1 MISAC
6 TPLVPTPTALLAQTP
21 RSLDTRGPLASDGH
35 LPAAL
40 GNLQLELFFFL
51 DLSHFNSV
59 HCLRTD
65 NKTHRLPPTASQA
78 HTHSATHL
86 LRHTLG

>member
-21 RSLDTRGPLASDGH
+21 RSLDTRGPLASGGH

-40 GNLQLELFFFL
+40 GNLQLELFFFFGSESL
-51 DLSHFNSV
+51 
-59 HCLRTD
+59 
-65 NKTHRLPPTASQA
+65 
-78 HTHSATHL
+78 
-86 LRHTLG
+86 